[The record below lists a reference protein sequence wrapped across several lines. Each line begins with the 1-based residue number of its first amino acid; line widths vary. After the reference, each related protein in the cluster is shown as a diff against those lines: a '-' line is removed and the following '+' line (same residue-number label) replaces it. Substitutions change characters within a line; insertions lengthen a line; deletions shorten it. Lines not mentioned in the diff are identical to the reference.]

1 MSRVVPSARDAS
13 LFVRCTAP
21 SIALISLL
29 AMSKR
34 EPEPLMP
41 VQPQHLHFSEV
52 VSHVIFMYLVR
63 ARLVSVVISEQ

>member
-34 EPEPLMP
+34 EPEPLLP
-41 VQPQHLHFSEV
+41 VQPQQRETRS
-52 VSHVIFMYLVR
+52 YW
-63 ARLVSVVISEQ
+63 